1 LSYNHQYVGAAADVK
16 GRNLTLVHGTS
27 AARTF
32 GMSPTN
38 ARNVS
43 DHAYVLVKG
52 VIADTEIYNRGQ
64 ELRLDEREL
73 GIKLGVGRAQ
83 ICEALSMLEQEGYLR
98 ASHGG
103 DVYIVRR
110 PKREIIE
117 IIQMWAALES
127 LAVRL
132 AALRAEDAQIAA
144 LRRLFD
150 EFQNPAALE
159 HLDRYSRVN
168 IAFHE
173 SLIALSGSQTLV
185 DEIGRHYIHVRAIRR
200 ATITQFGHA
209 TCSIVDHLKI
219 IEALERRET
228 EVAERL
234 SLEHT
239 LDLTSHVERLWAF
252 TN

>member
-1 LSYNHQYVGAAADVK
+1 MK
-16 GRNLTLVHGTS
+16 GRNQTLVEATS
-27 AARTF
+27 RAGPI
-32 GMSPTN
+32 GMAPTN
-38 ARNVS
+38 ALSVR
-43 DHAYVLVKG
+43 DQAYVLVKG
-52 VIADTEIYNRGQ
+52 VIADTDIYNRGQ
-64 ELRLDEREL
+64 ELRLGEREL
-73 GIKLGVGRAQ
+73 EIELGIGGAQ
-83 ICEALSMLEQEGYLR
+83 IREALSMLQQEGYLR
-98 ASHGG
+98 ANHGR
-103 DVYIVRR
+103 DVYIIRK

-132 AALRAEDAQIAA
+132 AALSAEDAQITA

-150 EFQNPAALE
+150 EFQNPPVLE

-200 ATITQFGHA
+200 ATITQSGRA
-209 TCSIVDHLKI
+209 ACSIVDHLKI
-219 IEALERRET
+219 VEALERRET
-228 EVAERL
+228 EAAERL

-239 LDLTSHVERLWAF
+239 LGLVSHVERLWAF
-252 TN
+252 AN